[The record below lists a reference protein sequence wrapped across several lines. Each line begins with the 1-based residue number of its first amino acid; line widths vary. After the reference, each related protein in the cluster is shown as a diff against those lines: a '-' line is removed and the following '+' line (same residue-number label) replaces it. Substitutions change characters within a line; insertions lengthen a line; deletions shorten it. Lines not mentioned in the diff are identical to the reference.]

1 MAARVVL
8 RCNKNVVDVLTKK
21 PLFNSCVKSFIR
33 LAPPLA
39 NYSQTASKND
49 AKSLTD
55 KEWAQRL
62 SPQQYS
68 VCRQGG
74 TEQPFSSSLNNNK
87 ASGKYT
93 CVCCGNVLFTSETKY
108 NSGSGWPSFY
118 QSIDGSV
125 IQRLDT
131 SHGMIRTE
139 VLCHNC
145 SAHLGHVFND
155 GPEPTG
161 LRYCIN
167 GVCLKFVPE

>member
-1 MAARVVL
+1 MAARIL
-8 RCNKNVVDVLTKK
+8 SYSNKNVLVVLAKQR
-21 PLFNSCVKSFIR
+21 LFNSNVKSSIR
-33 LAPPLA
+33 STPPLV
-39 NYSQTASKND
+39 NYSETASKND
-49 AKSLTD
+49 LKSLTD
-55 KEWAQRL
+55 KDWAQRL
-62 SPQQYS
+62 SPQQYL
-68 VCRQGG
+68 VCRLGG

-87 ASGKYT
+87 APGKYT

-118 QSIDGSV
+118 QSIEGS
-125 IQRLDT
+125 ITERSDT